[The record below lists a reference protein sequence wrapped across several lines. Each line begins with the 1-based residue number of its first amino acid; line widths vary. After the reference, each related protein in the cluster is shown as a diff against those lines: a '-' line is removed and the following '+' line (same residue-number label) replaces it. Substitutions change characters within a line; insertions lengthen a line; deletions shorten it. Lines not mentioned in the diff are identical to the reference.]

1 MGKTGYSEIASP
13 DKKSELNARS
23 EKMFKISILRIS
35 LILMIFCP
43 AALAE
48 TGDGGY
54 AGPFLQLGFGARALG
69 MGGAFV
75 AVADDATGGFFNP
88 AGLVQIT
95 KRTFGVF
102 YRKMTLDRRLS
113 YIIYNQPIRD
123 EATIA
128 VSWVNAGV
136 GDVMGRDSDGNI
148 TGEISN
154 YQNAVQLFLG
164 RKILDQLSVGLGI
177 EYIQYNLANI
187 NAYGIGFGFSAMGRP
202 IPELRLGAAV
212 ENVGMKYSWTSG
224 DYWKR
229 HNPNLLGSSVTE
241 EFPFNLRLGAS
252 YLLLDG
258 RVLLSSEFDKSEKQ
272 EAKIHLGVE
281 GWALENVAG
290 RIGYDRG
297 SLTFGLGLRH
307 KIQTAVLGFDYA
319 FITSRVEDD
328 ADHLIS
334 LQFEF

>member
-1 MGKTGYSEIASP
+1 
-13 DKKSELNARS
+13 
-23 EKMFKISILRIS
+23 MFKISISTIL
-35 LILMIFCP
+35 LILTLFCS
-43 AALAE
+43 AAFAE

-88 AGLVQIT
+88 AGLTQLT
-95 KRTFGVF
+95 KRTFGAF

-113 YIIYNQPIRD
+113 YVVYNQPIRD

-128 VSWVNAGV
+128 LAWTNAGV
-136 GDVMGRDSDGNI
+136 GDVMGRDPDGYPTEEI
-148 TGEISN
+148 TN

-164 RKILDQLSVGLGI
+164 RRIIDELSVGLTM

-187 NAYGIGFGFSAMGRP
+187 NAYGIGFGFSAMGKP
-202 IPELRLGAAV
+202 IPELRLGVAV
-212 ENVGMKYSWTSG
+212 ENLGMKYSWTSG

-229 HNPNLLGSSVTE
+229 IDSDILGSSVTE
-241 EFPFNLRLGAS
+241 EFPFNLRFGVS
-252 YLLLDG
+252 YLLLEG
-258 RVLLSSEFDKSEKQ
+258 RILLSSEIDKSEKQ

-297 SLTFGLGLRH
+297 SLTLGLGLRH